1 MKRIESLAKGFFK
14 HHSGLMGEFETEWNH
29 VNCRALL
36 TRQITC
42 STKIG
47 FWVWSARFQ
56 ISPTI
61 ARLKPHWVYRMER
74 IPSQPH
80 SAKRIV
86 SLKLFRI
93 NKAPPPSHFRSIR
106 RKHAFQIAKGGQ
118 QAQAVAQQFASLFH
132 HVFHH
137 PVVTVQH
144 QRLPQRA
151 HAEQA

>member
-14 HHSGLMGEFETEWNH
+14 HHSELMGGFETEWND

-93 NKAPPPSHFRSIR
+93 NKAPPSRFRVSR
-106 RKHAFQIAKGGQ
+106 RKNGFHVAEGGQ
-118 QAQAVAQQFASLFH
+118 QAQAVAQQFAALFH

-137 PVVTVQH
+137 PVVAVQH

-151 HAEQA
+151 HAKQT

>member
-14 HHSGLMGEFETEWNH
+14 HHSELMGVFETEWNH

-93 NKAPPPSHFRSIR
+93 NKAPPSRFRVSR
-106 RKHAFQIAKGGQ
+106 RKNGFHVAEGGQ
-118 QAQAVAQQFASLFH
+118 QAQAVAQQFAALFH

-137 PVVTVQH
+137 PVVAVQH

>member
-14 HHSGLMGEFETEWNH
+14 HHSELMGGFETEWNH

-93 NKAPPPSHFRSIR
+93 NKAPPSRFRVIR
-106 RKHAFQIAKGGQ
+106 RKNGFHVAQGGQ
-118 QAQAVAQQFASLFH
+118 QAQAVAQQLAALFH
-132 HVFHH
+132 HVFHY
-137 PVVTVQH
+137 PVIAFQH

>member
-1 MKRIESLAKGFFK
+1 MKRIESLANDFFK

-93 NKAPPPSHFRSIR
+93 NKAPPSRFRVSR
-106 RKHAFQIAKGGQ
+106 RKNGFHVAEGSQ
-118 QAQAVAQQFASLFH
+118 QAQAVAQQFATLFH

-137 PVVTVQH
+137 PVVAVQH
-144 QRLPQRA
+144 QRLPQRT
-151 HAEQA
+151 HAKQA

>member
-14 HHSGLMGEFETEWNH
+14 HHSELMGEFETEWNH

-93 NKAPPPSHFRSIR
+93 NKAPPSRFRVSR
-106 RKHAFQIAKGGQ
+106 RKNGFHVAEGGQ
-118 QAQAVAQQFASLFH
+118 QAQAVAQQFAALFH

-137 PVVTVQH
+137 PVVAVQH

-151 HAEQA
+151 HAKQT

>member
-1 MKRIESLAKGFFK
+1 MKRIESLARGFFK
-14 HHSGLMGEFETEWNH
+14 HHSELMGKFETEWNH

-93 NKAPPPSHFRSIR
+93 NKAPPSRFRVSR
-106 RKHAFQIAKGGQ
+106 RKSGFHVAEGGQ
-118 QAQAVAQQFASLFH
+118 QAQAVAQQFAALFH

-137 PVVTVQH
+137 PVVAVQH

>member
-14 HHSGLMGEFETEWNH
+14 HHSELMGEFETEWNH

-93 NKAPPPSHFRSIR
+93 NKAPPSRFRVSR
-106 RKHAFQIAKGGQ
+106 RKNRFHVAEGGQ
-118 QAQAVAQQFASLFH
+118 QAQAVAQQFATLFH

-137 PVVTVQH
+137 PVVAVQH

>member
-14 HHSGLMGEFETEWNH
+14 HHSELMGGFETEWNH

-93 NKAPPPSHFRSIR
+93 NKAPPSRFRVSR
-106 RKHAFQIAKGGQ
+106 RKNGFHVAEGGQ
-118 QAQAVAQQFASLFH
+118 QAQAVAQQFAALFH

-137 PVVTVQH
+137 PVVAVQH

>member
-14 HHSGLMGEFETEWNH
+14 HHSELMGEFETEWNQ

-93 NKAPPPSHFRSIR
+93 NKAPPSRFRVSR
-106 RKHAFQIAKGGQ
+106 RKSGFHVAEGGQ
-118 QAQAVAQQFASLFH
+118 QAQAVAQQFAALFH

-137 PVVTVQH
+137 PVVAVQH

>member
-1 MKRIESLAKGFFK
+1 MKRIESLARGFFK
-14 HHSGLMGEFETEWNH
+14 HHSELMGKFETEWNH

-93 NKAPPPSHFRSIR
+93 NKAPPSRFRVSR
-106 RKHAFQIAKGGQ
+106 RKNGFHVAEGGQ
-118 QAQAVAQQFASLFH
+118 QAQAVAQQFAALFH

-137 PVVTVQH
+137 PVVAVQH

>member
-14 HHSGLMGEFETEWNH
+14 HHSELMGEFETEWNH

-93 NKAPPPSHFRSIR
+93 NKAPPSRFRVSR
-106 RKHAFQIAKGGQ
+106 RKNGFHVAEGGQ
-118 QAQAVAQQFASLFH
+118 QAQAVAQQFAALFH

-137 PVVTVQH
+137 PVVAVQH

>member
-14 HHSGLMGEFETEWNH
+14 HHSELMGGFETEWNH

-93 NKAPPPSHFRSIR
+93 NKAPPSRFRVSR
-106 RKHAFQIAKGGQ
+106 RKNGFHVAEGGQ
-118 QAQAVAQQFASLFH
+118 QAQAVAQQFAALFH

-137 PVVTVQH
+137 PVVAVQH

-151 HAEQA
+151 HAKQT

>member
-14 HHSGLMGEFETEWNH
+14 HHSELMEGFETEWNH

-93 NKAPPPSHFRSIR
+93 NKAPPSRFRVSR
-106 RKHAFQIAKGGQ
+106 RKNGFHVAEGGQ
-118 QAQAVAQQFASLFH
+118 QAQAVAQQFATLFH

-137 PVVTVQH
+137 PVVAVQH

>member
-14 HHSGLMGEFETEWNH
+14 HHSELMGEFGTEWNH

-74 IPSQPH
+74 IPSQSH

-93 NKAPPPSHFRSIR
+93 NKAPPSRFRVSR
-106 RKHAFQIAKGGQ
+106 RKNGFHVAEGSQ
-118 QAQAVAQQFASLFH
+118 QAQAVAQQFATLFH

-137 PVVTVQH
+137 PVVAVQH
-144 QRLPQRA
+144 QRLPQRT
-151 HAEQA
+151 HAKQA